1 VGVETTQVGG
11 VQGSGVGTVA
21 SGCGYHSVGLEVLT
35 GCSHNVALELLVREE
50 CEHCEKTKT
59 YMKLLDII
67 NKLITLYLTSIL
79 KMEIDHIEF

>member
-11 VQGSGVGTVA
+11 VQGSGVGLVA

-35 GCSHNVALELLVREE
+35 GCSHNVALAMQELLVREE

-59 YMKLLDII
+59 NLGLLRYNQPI
-67 NKLITLYLTSIL
+67 NTIYL
-79 KMEIDHIEF
+79 